1 MYYHYRRGGQRDPA
15 GRDYEINMSRYKY
28 KAKRGPKGVEEGVIE
43 AESNQAAILK
53 LGEMGLYPLSIEEE
67 TGRIKRRITAK
78 RVSSRDLALFTREFA
93 NLLESGLTPLRA
105 LTLLTTQTENK
116 ALQGIIPFIHEDIKE
131 GKSLAEAFSNY
142 PRIFN
147 NLYVSMVNSGE
158 VSGALEEV
166 LKRLADFSEAEDEI
180 RAKVKAALSYPV
192 LMAGVG
198 IITIFVL
205 LTFVIPKIV
214 SLFSE
219 MGQALPLP
227 TLILIA
233 ISNFFVSCWWG
244 ILAFFLISFFIFRR
258 WGTTAEGKLVK
269 DTFKLKIPLFG
280 RLLLKTEI
288 ARFSRTM
295 ATLLRNGVSILK
307 SLEVVRNTINNEV
320 ISREINNA
328 RTAVAAGKSISQTFA
343 KEKVFPVFVSN
354 LLTVGEEGGAL
365 ENAFYRISEVYER
378 EVDRHIKVV
387 TSMLEPIIILIMGS
401 IVGFIVISL
410 LLPIFEINLLVR

>member
-1 MYYHYRRGGQRDPA
+1 
-15 GRDYEINMSRYKY
+15 MSRYKY
-28 KAKRGPKGVEEGVIE
+28 KAKKGPQEVKEGVIE

-53 LGEMGLYPLSIEEE
+53 LGEMGLYPLSIDKEGKE
-67 TGRIKRRITAK
+67 KRRLIKTRK
-78 RVSSRDLALFTREFA
+78 VNSRDLGLFTREFA

-105 LTLLTTQTENK
+105 LNILTTQTESKILKNV
-116 ALQGIIPFIHEDIKE
+116 IPFIYNDIKD

-147 NLYVSMVNSGE
+147 NLYISMVNSGE
-158 VSGALEEV
+158 VGGALEEV

-214 SLFSE
+214 TLFTE

-227 TLILIA
+227 TLILIG
-233 ISNFFVSCWWG
+233 ISNFFVNYWWG
-244 ILAFFLISFFIFRR
+244 IFAFFLIGFFIFKR
-258 WGTTAEGKLVK
+258 WGMTSEGKLVK
-269 DTFKLKIPLFG
+269 DTLKLKIPLFG

-307 SLEVVRNTINNEV
+307 ALKVVQNIVNNEV
-320 ISREINNA
+320 ISREINKA
-328 RTAVAAGKSISQTFA
+328 RTAVTAGESISKTLA
-343 KEKVFPVFVSN
+343 REKVFPVFVSN

-365 ENAFYRISEVYER
+365 ENAFYRIAEAYER
-378 EVDRHIKVV
+378 EVDRHIKVI